1 VSWPNVSWSSA
12 RKSLEDGIEHA
23 KALSKEARPVLR
35 AAPEP
40 SAAVDAERLRAAIA
54 MAHDAA
60 RRGDDDP
67 RSTLLFVGGVGTAIV
82 TGQLGP
88 GGALAQSGIDVF
100 VDRYGSARDKHDFG
114 SGQIVGGAVV
124 FAQGAVEA
132 AGGSAAEVGSA
143 GAASVV
149 AAPVVAV
156 GVRNMVVGAAHVT
169 GGAALVARGSEA
181 RERRFAEPGARGSI
195 ARGGRAPGRVD
206 ERHVL
211 AGEVKT
217 RAGGA
222 REATGFHL
230 ESANPNAR
238 ILRGTR
244 TQTDRH
250 GIYRG
255 SIEIR
260 DPKSGR
266 WVPKKEL
273 SSFFPKNYR
282 DVDVRRAIDEAYANA
297 KPFKADASR
306 LRGTTS
312 QNITIEFVEREPGV
326 IKTAYPV
333 YEGDL

>member
-1 VSWPNVSWSSA
+1 
-12 RKSLEDGIEHA
+12 
-23 KALSKEARPVLR
+23 VLR

-40 SAAVDAERLRAAIA
+40 SPGVDAERLRAAIA

-60 RRGDDDP
+60 ARRDDL
-67 RSTLLFVGGVGTAIV
+67 RSTVLFVGGVGTAIV

-88 GGALAQSGIDVF
+88 MGALAQTGIDVL
-100 VDRYGSARDKHDFG
+100 VDRHGSGRDKCDFG
-114 SGQIVGGAVV
+114 NGQIAGGVFV
-124 FAQGAVEA
+124 FAQGAIES
-132 AGGSAAEVGSA
+132 GGGGAAEVGSA

-149 AAPVVAV
+149 AVPVVAA
-156 GVRNMVVGAAHVT
+156 GVQNMIVGAAHVASGT
-169 GGAALVARGSEA
+169 ALVAKGA

-222 REATGFHL
+222 REASGFHL

-238 ILRGTR
+238 IVRGTR
-244 TQTDRH
+244 SVPDRH
-250 GIYRG
+250 GVYRG
-255 SIEIR
+255 QVEIR
-260 DPKSGR
+260 DPKSGTWISKR
-266 WVPKKEL
+266 EV
-273 SSFFPKNYR
+273 SSFFPKHYR

-297 KPFKADASR
+297 KPFGPKAF
-306 LRGTTS
+306 RGRTS

-326 IKTAYPV
+326 IKTAFPV
-333 YEGDL
+333 YEGNL